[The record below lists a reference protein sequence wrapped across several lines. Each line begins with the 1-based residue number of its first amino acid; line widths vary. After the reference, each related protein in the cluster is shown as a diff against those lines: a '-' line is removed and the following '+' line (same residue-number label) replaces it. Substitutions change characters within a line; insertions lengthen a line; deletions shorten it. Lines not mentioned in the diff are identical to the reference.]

1 MDYKKM
7 YAILCG
13 AVDDVID
20 DLNQVP
26 LARPAARRLQ
36 KALLDAEEVGITSD
50 EPTLRLLTP
59 KDDTS
64 H

>member
-1 MDYKKM
+1 MDYRKM

-13 AVDDVID
+13 AVDDVLG
-20 DLNQVP
+20 DLNQIP

-50 EPTLRLLTP
+50 EPTLRLLSG
-59 KDDTS
+59 KDDVS
-64 H
+64 R